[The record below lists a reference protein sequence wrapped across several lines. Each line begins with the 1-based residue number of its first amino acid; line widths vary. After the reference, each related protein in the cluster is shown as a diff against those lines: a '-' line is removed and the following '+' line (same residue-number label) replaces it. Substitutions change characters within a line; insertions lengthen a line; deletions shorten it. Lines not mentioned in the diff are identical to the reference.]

1 MDPQLDDLLCEQWR
15 PIVAA
20 ALEVERTQL
29 AAKLA
34 RDKLRALSST
44 TLVTISQPGID
55 IVKAKPKTKPKTKP
69 EVTKS
74 PSTVT
79 TTATLDPFKGTRN
92 STWKDVP
99 VAQVLKNIRGDI
111 APHELCAKLNIATS
125 VLRRRVQD
133 IIGAPDEG
141 RRWQKGIGYFVKGKP
156 AWDHDRD
163 VLRVDKTKGVAMA
176 ALEASKVKGKAQA
189 QLQAT
194 GRIPIPGPTD
204 AEVHAYLEG
213 KLNVAKLMRRYKCG
227 KGKIYRTI
235 ESYKVRFGADAPHGE
250 PRAMNGNGASAQA
263 NGIISSSV
271 QNAAAH

>member
-1 MDPQLDDLLCEQWR
+1 MDPQIDALLCGHCR

-34 RDKLRALSST
+34 RDKLRALS
-44 TLVTISQPGID
+44 D
-55 IVKAKPKTKPKTKP
+55 NKPKTESETQAPQTTKIKVSAKANPPVAKP
-69 EVTKS
+69 S
-74 PSTVT
+74 PAV
-79 TTATLDPFKGTRN
+79 TATAADPFKGKRN

-99 VAQVLKNIRGDI
+99 VSQVLKNIRGDV
-111 APHELCAKLNIATS
+111 APHQLCEKLGIATS

-133 IIGAPDEG
+133 IIGMPDDG
-141 RRWQKGIGYFVKGKP
+141 RRWQKGIGYIVKGKP

-176 ALEASKVKGKAQA
+176 ALEASKGKAQSKTA
-189 QLQAT
+189 VAGVG
-194 GRIPIPGPTD
+194 GRGPKPGPSD

-227 KGKIYRTI
+227 KGKIYKAIDT
-235 ESYKVRFGADAPHGE
+235 YKVRFGADAPHGE
-250 PRAMNGNGASAQA
+250 PRAINGNGASSQA
-263 NGIISSSV
+263 NGIIS
-271 QNAAAH
+271 AAAHSAAH